1 LRPDRVCDAD
11 SPNQIPDPV
20 INATRR
26 AGAIIGWLPAPGRD
40 VRSEN
45 GTIRKH
51 PGVRALHPNIGAL
64 RKWLHQQL
72 SSGFRLKKQ
81 CITRPCAHKPP
92 KWVPENNRRDANSY
106 GPDGLDLRLCPALY
120 IFTVSSAPSANV
132 GNSVFFET
140 ATGNRP

>member
-92 KWVPENNRRDANSY
+92 KWVPENNRRDANSH
-106 GPDGLDLRLCPALY
+106 GPDGLAPLPGTVY
-120 IFTVSSAPSANV
+120 IYSISRSL
-132 GNSVFFET
+132 SQC
-140 ATGNRP
+140 R